1 MNRGKQY
8 IVIFILFICLMFTKT
23 CGLKNNDVILNFI
36 LKTIYLILN
45 LVRKIKNINKEVKYV
60 FSLFIYIYICNFNLK
75 FTHI

>member
-60 FSLFIYIYICNFNLK
+60 FSLLIYTYICM
-75 FTHI
+75 